1 MHVISRAYLFHEN
14 NKIAEGRMV
23 TFETQTKI
31 HLESHDFTVS
41 KEESDK

>member
-23 TFETQTKI
+23 TFETY
-31 HLESHDFTVS
+31 DFTVS